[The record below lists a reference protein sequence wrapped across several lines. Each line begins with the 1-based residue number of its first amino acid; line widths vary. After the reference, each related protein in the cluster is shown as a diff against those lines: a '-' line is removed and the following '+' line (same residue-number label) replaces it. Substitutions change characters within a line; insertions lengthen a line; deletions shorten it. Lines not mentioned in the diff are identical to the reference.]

1 MKNFQFKIQQ
11 EVLDLG
17 VKIKGVR
24 IHGINNTVYSSS
36 LNEYIDVHVKRLLE
50 NNTLDTLK
58 ENQIIQGFYDLHKEV
73 GIPKR
78 KNLPASENLLKNLL
92 KKQEFHKINPLVDI
106 YNLISMDTKLALGA
120 HDLAKTEG
128 NISLK
133 LTTGN
138 ENYIP
143 LGSEEAK
150 VVKAG
155 IYSYIDDAND
165 IICFSEIRQVDKTK
179 VTNESEDI
187 FFIVQGNK
195 VTSNKYVEDVAKELN
210 KDVKEIEELININFK
225 VSSLN
230 SKVDNNECN
239 KKSEFQDSFGY
250 EVDFDT
256 NLYLKY
262 LFEVLTEREKNMI
275 IEQFFKNT
283 PQKDIANKHNIS
295 QAQVSR
301 IIKGGLAKMRKVG

>member
-1 MKNFQFKIQQ
+1 MRNFQFKIQQ
-11 EVLDLG
+11 EVLALG

-36 LNEYIDVHVKRLLE
+36 LNDYIDVHVKRFLE
-50 NNTLDTLK
+50 NNTLGMLK

-78 KNLPASENLLKNLL
+78 KNLPASENLLK
-92 KKQEFHKINPLVDI
+92 KQEFHKINPLVDI
-106 YNLISMDTKLALGA
+106 YNLISMDTKLALGT
-120 HDLAKTEG
+120 HDLAKTKG

-133 LTTGN
+133 LTTGS
-138 ENYIP
+138 ENYMP

-179 VTNESEDI
+179 VTNESVDI

-195 VTSNKYVEDVAKELN
+195 VASNKYVEDVAKELIT
-210 KDVKEIEELININFK
+210 VVTYYLGGVGEIL
-225 VSSLN
+225 
-230 SKVDNNECN
+230 
-239 KKSEFQDSFGY
+239 
-250 EVDFDT
+250 
-256 NLYLKY
+256 
-262 LFEVLTEREKNMI
+262 
-275 IEQFFKNT
+275 
-283 PQKDIANKHNIS
+283 
-295 QAQVSR
+295 
-301 IIKGGLAKMRKVG
+301 

>member
-1 MKNFQFKIQQ
+1 MRNFQFKIQQ

-36 LNEYIDVHVKRLLE
+36 LNDYIDVHVKRFLE
-50 NNTLDTLK
+50 NNTLGMLK

-78 KNLPASENLLKNLL
+78 KNLL

-106 YNLISMDTKLALGA
+106 YNLISMDTKLALGT
-120 HDLAKTEG
+120 HDLAKTKG

-138 ENYIP
+138 ENYMP

-179 VTNESEDI
+179 FTNESEDI

-195 VTSNKYVEDVAKELN
+195 VTSNKYVEDVAKELIT
-210 KDVKEIEELININFK
+210 VVTYYLGGVGEIL
-225 VSSLN
+225 
-230 SKVDNNECN
+230 
-239 KKSEFQDSFGY
+239 
-250 EVDFDT
+250 
-256 NLYLKY
+256 
-262 LFEVLTEREKNMI
+262 
-275 IEQFFKNT
+275 
-283 PQKDIANKHNIS
+283 
-295 QAQVSR
+295 
-301 IIKGGLAKMRKVG
+301 

>member
-24 IHGINNTVYSSS
+24 IHGINNTVYFSS
-36 LNEYIDVHVKRLLE
+36 LNDYIDVHVKRLLE

-58 ENQIIQGFYDLHKEV
+58 ENRIIQGFYDLHKEV

-78 KNLPASENLLKNLL
+78 KNLPASENLL

-133 LTTGN
+133 LTTGS
-138 ENYIP
+138 ENYMP

-195 VTSNKYVEDVAKELN
+195 VTSNKYVEDVAKELIT
-210 KDVKEIEELININFK
+210 VVTYYLGGVGEIL
-225 VSSLN
+225 
-230 SKVDNNECN
+230 
-239 KKSEFQDSFGY
+239 
-250 EVDFDT
+250 
-256 NLYLKY
+256 
-262 LFEVLTEREKNMI
+262 
-275 IEQFFKNT
+275 
-283 PQKDIANKHNIS
+283 
-295 QAQVSR
+295 
-301 IIKGGLAKMRKVG
+301 

>member
-1 MKNFQFKIQQ
+1 MRNFQFKIQQ

-36 LNEYIDVHVKRLLE
+36 LNDYIDVHVKRLLE

-58 ENQIIQGFYDLHKEV
+58 ENRIIQGFYDLHKEV

-133 LTTGN
+133 LTTGS
-138 ENYIP
+138 ENYMP

-195 VTSNKYVEDVAKELN
+195 VTSNKYVEDVAKELIT
-210 KDVKEIEELININFK
+210 VVTYYLRGVGEII
-225 VSSLN
+225 
-230 SKVDNNECN
+230 
-239 KKSEFQDSFGY
+239 
-250 EVDFDT
+250 
-256 NLYLKY
+256 
-262 LFEVLTEREKNMI
+262 
-275 IEQFFKNT
+275 
-283 PQKDIANKHNIS
+283 
-295 QAQVSR
+295 
-301 IIKGGLAKMRKVG
+301 